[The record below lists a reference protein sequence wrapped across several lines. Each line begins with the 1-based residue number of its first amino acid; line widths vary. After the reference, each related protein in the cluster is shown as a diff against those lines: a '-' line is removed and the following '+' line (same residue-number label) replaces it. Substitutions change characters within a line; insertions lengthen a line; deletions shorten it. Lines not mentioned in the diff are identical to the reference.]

1 MKRSKALFRW
11 HASWV
16 GMTAMMLLVGL
27 AVSVLTFSATQAQPP
42 TPAVEPIV
50 ASTEPYIEHAPNTLL
65 LKLKPGVMLAS
76 GQANAAGASVA
87 SSAESLNTLLST
99 LGATSAQPVFG
110 DGGVNAAQASRSSAT
125 GLERVYRLQW
135 TSTVPVKHAVAA
147 LAADAAVEYA
157 EPDYIARPARVPND
171 PEYSSQWALARINAP
186 AAWDATAGDP
196 SVTIAFV
203 DSGVDLTHP
212 DFAGR
217 LWVNDDPP
225 NGVDDDLNG
234 KVDDLNGWNVF
245 ANSNDISDPNGHGSE
260 VGGVA
265 GAATDNSAGVA
276 GMCWNCRLMFV
287 NAMQASFV
295 ANYSDVAAA
304 VQYAAS
310 NGAQVIN
317 LSLGGYADSA
327 VLRDAVREAAITA
340 LLVGGAGN
348 DDSGAP
354 FYPAAYPE
362 VMAVAATDNTDQKAV
377 FSNYGAWVDVS
388 APGKDIRTTTV
399 GGGYATGGGTSL
411 AAPFVS
417 GLAGLIRSQ
426 QPAWT
431 PEQVRWQILNTAVNI
446 DGLNPTRARQLG
458 QGRIDAG
465 AALATTPQARAA
477 VESYAIDGQANVR
490 PAPGQAFQLVLNLRN
505 LWLSGQNLQGTLTS
519 SDPYVTI
526 TKAAGA
532 FGDIAPGQLGSNS
545 SDSFAVT
552 VSGSAPYN
560 YAFPFTLNLNGAGGY
575 SLAVPFTV
583 QSRSAVET
591 LGNTIYSANSTW
603 TSDKSYVL
611 NGTVIVNQGVTLTIQ
626 PGTVIKANPGRFI
639 RVDGT
644 LIARGTAAQPILFTT
659 NSITNAAWS
668 GIRFA
673 DTAVD
678 ASYDAAGTYLAGSVL
693 QFVEISDADI
703 AASLSTRAPYI
714 ADSTFRDN
722 GTSIQIGNNNN
733 GGSPRIERNEFAGQN
748 AGAAITLNGGQPLI
762 QQNTLTGASI
772 SGSGS
777 PSIWNNTVRSGDT
790 AIGLSGSPSI
800 LGNVIQDNSGTAIV
814 LGQNWQIGNNAPVI
828 RNNVIVGNGGGIS
841 ANGLQLVDIE
851 HNLIANN
858 GSTAVTLD
866 VQASGF
872 NQSNPAL
879 AYHPGRDEYLAVWT
893 ESTASGAIKMLRLRA
908 DGQPLGAETLV
919 SAVNT
924 SAATATAQV
933 IYQSARDRYFVVWA
947 EISGVYGR
955 FVTADGQISGDALS
969 LSSGTSLSFAAV
981 RVSYLPAVDNFL
993 VAYQFQE
1000 NNPCCAQKVAVQR
1013 LTTAGVP
1020 TGSAI
1025 AVSLDTGMGMS
1036 AYLGDMAV
1044 DASGKALVTL
1054 HSDSWGYRLYG
1065 AWIEA
1070 ATQAVTATVLAEY
1083 DTASYARRPAV
1094 AFGAG
1099 RYAVVWEQTR
1109 GWNEWSDPRFLLNL
1123 PVNSD
1128 GTLPI
1133 SPTLIFSD
1141 TGQAQ
1146 SPRLVYGSTPN
1157 EFLVAWAYTP
1167 QPNTMPGMGSAYKLH
1182 AQRLSSS
1189 GGGTSGALIV
1199 VSSPQTTTSSGPLST
1214 PAIAY
1219 NSQRNEYLVAWS
1231 DNRTGTSSIWAQRL
1245 NAAGQLLDNTWTSAD
1260 ETNPAN
1266 NFRIS
1271 QSRGV
1276 RYNTIIHNTGNG
1288 IQLGGQAAGSVSIA
1302 NNNLFGN
1309 GSYDLYLGGGQAGT
1323 QNFTVEAANN
1333 FWNIDA
1339 SQIPNRIR
1347 DCTFD
1352 DNGCG
1357 TASST
1362 VGRVIYN
1369 LPLAN
1374 PEQAAPAF
1382 ARSITVAPQPVGL
1395 QRGTVTVDFSRPMS
1409 VATLPDASFH
1419 DARRGTIQQVISATA
1434 ATIGQDVLGRVWFG
1448 FNTMYGGSGVRMFDG
1463 RQWTSYTSANSGLG
1477 NNSIFAIYGAAAG
1490 DVWFGHMWVWEQP
1503 VLSRLQGTTWIT
1515 YTQAGT
1521 VVNSVNAI
1529 GQDNQG
1535 AMWFGTWNG
1544 AVRYD
1549 GTAWRQFTTADGLYS
1564 NEVSRIVRDGQGR
1577 MWFMGGQGMGGGLSV
1592 FDGVT
1597 WTQHTVSTGL
1607 PTAPA
1612 NVLYADSQGRIW
1624 TGLSSSMA
1632 SNHPYLAMYDG
1643 AGWQYFG
1650 SAETGGRLNCDV
1662 SQIAE
1667 SSDGTL
1673 WFRSCGAAVT
1683 YDGATWSTASYG
1695 SGYSGPWLF
1704 DRRGNLWYA
1713 DSVMGSGTSVRWD
1726 GLDYAFSDGQWLSA
1740 TRFQAGYAFDANVAP
1755 GFYAAQ
1761 ADGAVGNDGM
1771 AAYAGSSASFQVD
1784 FGAGVSLDP
1793 PNPPQVTAQTNGNL
1807 NHLAASW
1814 QTDSPNNIDQ
1824 YRYAIGT
1831 SPSARNVVGWTYLAN
1846 TSMARSDLNLVRG
1859 QAYYVTVQARN
1870 ASGLWSIDSVSTP
1883 VLAGETPPTAT
1894 PTTPTTPP
1902 TATPTTP
1909 TTPSSGFSIF
1919 LPTINR

>member
-16 GMTAMMLLVGL
+16 GMTAVMLLVGL

-87 SSAESLNTLLST
+87 SNAESLNTLLST

-110 DGGVNAAQASRSSAT
+110 DGGVNAAQVKRSSAI

-135 TSTVPVKHAVAA
+135 TSTIPVKHAVAA

-186 AAWDATAGDP
+186 IAWDATAGAP

-362 VMAVAATDNTDQKAV
+362 VLAVAATDNTDQKAV

-490 PAPGQAFQLVLNLRN
+490 PAPGQAFQLALNLRN

-532 FGDIAPGQLGSNS
+532 FGDIAPGQLGSNGG
-545 SDSFAVT
+545 DSFAVT

-560 YAFPFTLNLNGAGGY
+560 YAFPFTLNLSGAGGY

-777 PSIWNNTVRSGDT
+777 PSIWNNTLRSGDT

-800 LGNVIQDNSGTAIV
+800 LGNVIQDNSGTAIF
-814 LGQNWQIGNNAPVI
+814 LGQNWQTGNNAPVI

-866 VQASGF
+866 VQPSGF

-893 ESTASGAIKMLRLRA
+893 ESRASGAIKMLRLRA

-924 SAATATAQV
+924 SAATAQV

-1083 DTASYARRPAV
+1083 DTAS
-1094 AFGAG
+1094 
-1099 RYAVVWEQTR
+1099 
-1109 GWNEWSDPRFLLNL
+1109 
-1123 PVNSD
+1123 
-1128 GTLPI
+1128 
-1133 SPTLIFSD
+1133 
-1141 TGQAQ
+1141 
-1146 SPRLVYGSTPN
+1146 
-1157 EFLVAWAYTP
+1157 
-1167 QPNTMPGMGSAYKLH
+1167 
-1182 AQRLSSS
+1182 
-1189 GGGTSGALIV
+1189 
-1199 VSSPQTTTSSGPLST
+1199 
-1214 PAIAY
+1214 
-1219 NSQRNEYLVAWS
+1219 
-1231 DNRTGTSSIWAQRL
+1231 
-1245 NAAGQLLDNTWTSAD
+1245 
-1260 ETNPAN
+1260 
-1266 NFRIS
+1266 
-1271 QSRGV
+1271 
-1276 RYNTIIHNTGNG
+1276 
-1288 IQLGGQAAGSVSIA
+1288 
-1302 NNNLFGN
+1302 
-1309 GSYDLYLGGGQAGT
+1309 
-1323 QNFTVEAANN
+1323 
-1333 FWNIDA
+1333 
-1339 SQIPNRIR
+1339 
-1347 DCTFD
+1347 
-1352 DNGCG
+1352 
-1357 TASST
+1357 
-1362 VGRVIYN
+1362 
-1369 LPLAN
+1369 
-1374 PEQAAPAF
+1374 
-1382 ARSITVAPQPVGL
+1382 
-1395 QRGTVTVDFSRPMS
+1395 
-1409 VATLPDASFH
+1409 
-1419 DARRGTIQQVISATA
+1419 
-1434 ATIGQDVLGRVWFG
+1434 
-1448 FNTMYGGSGVRMFDG
+1448 
-1463 RQWTSYTSANSGLG
+1463 
-1477 NNSIFAIYGAAAG
+1477 
-1490 DVWFGHMWVWEQP
+1490 
-1503 VLSRLQGTTWIT
+1503 
-1515 YTQAGT
+1515 
-1521 VVNSVNAI
+1521 
-1529 GQDNQG
+1529 
-1535 AMWFGTWNG
+1535 
-1544 AVRYD
+1544 
-1549 GTAWRQFTTADGLYS
+1549 
-1564 NEVSRIVRDGQGR
+1564 
-1577 MWFMGGQGMGGGLSV
+1577 
-1592 FDGVT
+1592 
-1597 WTQHTVSTGL
+1597 
-1607 PTAPA
+1607 
-1612 NVLYADSQGRIW
+1612 
-1624 TGLSSSMA
+1624 
-1632 SNHPYLAMYDG
+1632 
-1643 AGWQYFG
+1643 
-1650 SAETGGRLNCDV
+1650 
-1662 SQIAE
+1662 
-1667 SSDGTL
+1667 
-1673 WFRSCGAAVT
+1673 
-1683 YDGATWSTASYG
+1683 
-1695 SGYSGPWLF
+1695 
-1704 DRRGNLWYA
+1704 
-1713 DSVMGSGTSVRWD
+1713 
-1726 GLDYAFSDGQWLSA
+1726 
-1740 TRFQAGYAFDANVAP
+1740 
-1755 GFYAAQ
+1755 
-1761 ADGAVGNDGM
+1761 
-1771 AAYAGSSASFQVD
+1771 
-1784 FGAGVSLDP
+1784 
-1793 PNPPQVTAQTNGNL
+1793 
-1807 NHLAASW
+1807 
-1814 QTDSPNNIDQ
+1814 
-1824 YRYAIGT
+1824 
-1831 SPSARNVVGWTYLAN
+1831 
-1846 TSMARSDLNLVRG
+1846 
-1859 QAYYVTVQARN
+1859 
-1870 ASGLWSIDSVSTP
+1870 
-1883 VLAGETPPTAT
+1883 
-1894 PTTPTTPP
+1894 
-1902 TATPTTP
+1902 
-1909 TTPSSGFSIF
+1909 
-1919 LPTINR
+1919 